1 MCVYLFFLD
10 IHIQL
15 GGPINDIHLN
25 IQKLAGN
32 GSRSNGK
39 EIIGSGMSL
48 YKVLF
53 LKTWVVRAF
62 IVVVLK

>member
-1 MCVYLFFLD
+1 MRVYFFFPG

-15 GGPINDIHLN
+15 GGPINDICLN
-25 IQKLAGN
+25 IEKPEEN

-48 YKVLF
+48 YKASF
-53 LKTWVVRAF
+53 LKIWVVRTF
-62 IVVVLK
+62 TVVVLK